1 MTLKQYF
8 LVSAGIF
15 VLVVA
20 AVHYL
25 SVPILPFAM
34 ILVAGETILGFQV
47 EDGKVARML
56 TALFRAPK
64 HHAPPA
70 DPKHV

>member
-8 LVSAGIF
+8 LVSAGVF

-25 SVPILPFAM
+25 SVPILPFAL
-34 ILVAGETILGFQV
+34 ILLAGETILGFQV
-47 EDGKVARML
+47 QDGRVARLL

-64 HHAPPA
+64 HHVPPA
-70 DPKHV
+70 EPKHL